1 MQNNKLD
8 DDILKSLD
16 NANNSLYFSES
27 LNDIFNIDEKIIENK
42 NSFIKFKNSIINIDK
57 LITLKIKKNKF
68 NIVLCI
74 NNKSNSGSILD
85 MPELININIMGIT
98 YELSKIKLNKIENK
112 TLTNKDIY
120 IISYTCKN
128 IKEIKNEW

>member
-128 IKEIKNEW
+128 IKEIKNE